1 VSLPSLD
8 GTPSAGRAAPP
19 RLSLAALAALPLL
32 VVALALAARASEAAF
47 LGVGAAIVA
56 ALAYLAFAH
65 PRPMLVAAV
74 FLPIVDRYL
83 VGLLVPSDRQPVT
96 NYLSES
102 LLVLVALSIGL
113 RAWRDG
119 RLGPALRHPTLWLV
133 GAFVALGAVSAVAN
147 GVPPLVA
154 VAGIGFTV
162 EAVALFAL
170 PRMIGFDQ
178 GWARLAFG
186 AFTGMALLLAV
197 LALCQVVLHADFLG
211 LQSFTGR
218 FEEGRRVAAFL
229 VNPNMLGAVLAMGV
243 PLPLLFTI
251 RAHGTR
257 GRLGWGLLSLVLV
270 LALLYTFSRGAWLGL
285 GVAILAVGVMVDWR
299 APVALLLCCLLA
311 YGTALVL
318 PRHVLDPDPGD
329 VGFDLGAAT
338 LGRFGALSGGTDLR
352 LRFVQNAT
360 PIIADHTLLGAGPGR
375 YGGAVAW
382 RFGTPL
388 SEEYTAGAVPRDRT
402 VDNFWL
408 HLVVE
413 FGLLGVTLFAAAL
426 AAATWQLLRTARR
439 AGGELRVLLA
449 SAAAM
454 AVVVAVDSLTE
465 MLLEGNTT
473 SLATWFFLGLGS
485 VLAGAAAAAAVAEPS
500 RRLVR

>member
-1 VSLPSLD
+1 MSLPSIV
-8 GTPSAGRAAPP
+8 GRATGRQVPP
-19 RLSLAALAALPLL
+19 RLTLAALVALPLL
-32 VVALALAARASEAAF
+32 VAAMALAARVSQAAF
-47 LGVGAAIVA
+47 VGLGTVILAV
-56 ALAYLAFAH
+56 LAYLAYAH
-65 PRPMLVAAV
+65 PRPMLVSLV
-74 FLPIVDRYL
+74 FAPIVDRYL
-83 VGLLVPSDRQPVT
+83 VGLLLPADDLPLT
-96 NYLSES
+96 NYLSEA

-119 RLGPALRHPTLWLV
+119 RLGPALRHPVLWLV
-133 GAFVALGAVSAVAN
+133 SAFVALGAVSAVAN

-170 PRMIGFDQ
+170 PRMIGLGQQ
-178 GWARLAFG
+178 GARLAFG
-186 AFTGMALLLAV
+186 AFTGMALVLAV

-243 PLPLLFTI
+243 PLPLLSTI
-251 RAHGTR
+251 RAGRPLT
-257 GRLGWGLLSLVLV
+257 RLGWGLLTLVLV

-285 GVAILAVGVMVDWR
+285 AVAILAVGVMVDWR
-299 APVALLLCCLLA
+299 APVALVLCCVLA
-311 YGTALVL
+311 YATALVL
-318 PRHVLDPDPGD
+318 PRHVLDSDAGD
-329 VGFDLGAAT
+329 AGFDLGAAT
-338 LGRFGALSGGTDLR
+338 LGRFGAISGGTDLR
-352 LRFVQNAT
+352 LRFVQNAS
-360 PIIADHTLLGAGPGR
+360 PIIADHPLLGAGPGR

-388 SEEYTAGAVPRDRT
+388 SEEYTDGAVPRDRT

-413 FGLLGVTLFAAAL
+413 SGVLGLAAFAAAL
-426 AAATWQLLRTARR
+426 AAAVWQLLRAARLSS
-439 AGGELRVLLA
+439 GETRVLLA

-473 SLATWFFLGLGS
+473 SFAAWFFLGLGS
-485 VLAGAAAAAAVAEPS
+485 VLAAGAAATEPS
-500 RRLVR
+500 RRPAR